1 MHRALFLIYPIE
13 LNTVKTTIYCIRK
26 YRLLCPYPDFFFQ
39 NTLIST
45 ILMHLKKSNIFF
57 INFYINEKPNKSL
70 ALTNFFQ
77 ISFKMCSPLHKAY
90 LYIVK
95 YILFFSIQHQMTKWL
110 KTTDVIGYNLSN
122 LEQ

>member
-1 MHRALFLIYPIE
+1 MYRALFLIYPIE
-13 LNTVKTTIYCIRK
+13 LNIVKTTISCIRK
-26 YRLLCPYPDFFFQ
+26 YRLFRLYPDFFSLQ

-57 INFYINEKPNKSL
+57 IKFYINEKPNKSL

-110 KTTDVIGYNLSN
+110 KTTDVIIKSEY